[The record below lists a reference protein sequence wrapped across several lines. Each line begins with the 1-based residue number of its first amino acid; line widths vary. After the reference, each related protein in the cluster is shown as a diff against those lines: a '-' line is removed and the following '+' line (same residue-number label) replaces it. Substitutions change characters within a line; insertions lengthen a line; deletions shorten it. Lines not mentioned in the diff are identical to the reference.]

1 MNLWEYLAFGG
12 LERVLLIG
20 AAILI
25 SYWGYHLYGKAQ
37 IAGLS
42 MIAVA
47 ALLLLSVVLTSG
59 QHQQSVSAS
68 LLASNTAAM
77 PPSPQPPAAEAM
89 VADVVDAVDPQT
101 AAVSAEEFL
110 QEPTVSVEGS
120 ASSDVANSPLADKSA
135 DKSADESIDA
145 AQSADS
151 ATAPPVAQTSA
162 TAASSESARIERL
175 VPLASGSEL
184 GGRIVSVRSEN
195 VTLEWSAGDSRRRI
209 ISESSQQ

>member
-1 MNLWEYLAFGG
+1 MNLSEYLAFGG
-12 LERVLLIG
+12 LERMLLIG

-47 ALLLLSVVLTSG
+47 ALLLMSLVLTSG

-68 LLASNTAAM
+68 LLASGTATL
-77 PPSPQPPAAEAM
+77 PPPALTPEAVVAEVAEPLSAPVVADEPAAASTAPDPITEPIAGPVATDATPDSEGSITADTDPEQVAQAEAG
-89 VADVVDAVDPQT
+89 AGETP
-101 AAVSAEEFL
+101 
-110 QEPTVSVEGS
+110 PT
-120 ASSDVANSPLADKSA
+120 
-135 DKSADESIDA
+135 
-145 AQSADS
+145 
-151 ATAPPVAQTSA
+151 
-162 TAASSESARIERL
+162 IERL

-195 VTLEWSAGDSRRRI
+195 VTLEWSGEDGRRRI
-209 ISESSQQ
+209 ISDSSKQ